1 MSDPLR
7 ATTLHRD
14 LHNPAT
20 RLGEAIQQY
29 ADTLDVAADLIAHDA
44 AMDTAAIVLPAA
56 ADRVRILKDDE
67 LEVLDVMLDLSY
79 GRIYEVRVD
88 EDELIELLP
97 GDDPEE
103 AKHSS
108 QDEEQRHSRR
118 RS

>member
-7 ATTLHRD
+7 ATTLPRD

-56 ADRVRILKDDE
+56 ADRVR
-67 LEVLDVMLDLSY
+67 M
-79 GRIYEVRVD
+79 
-88 EDELIELLP
+88 
-97 GDDPEE
+97 
-103 AKHSS
+103 
-108 QDEEQRHSRR
+108 RR
-118 RS
+118 AGSDGHAAQVEFDAPPT